1 MKLLM
6 SEHEKKFFK
15 LLDFKNSGEHLPV
28 ELNENLPVAE
38 IQNFRTGSE
47 TECEKGDQVSNQR
60 RKFES
65 IKKVL
70 IS

>member
-6 SEHEKKFFK
+6 SEHEKKIFK

-28 ELNENLPVAE
+28 ELNENLPKIRNFE
-38 IQNFRTGSE
+38 IGSE
-47 TECEKGDQVSNQR
+47 TECERDDQVSNP

-70 IS
+70 VS